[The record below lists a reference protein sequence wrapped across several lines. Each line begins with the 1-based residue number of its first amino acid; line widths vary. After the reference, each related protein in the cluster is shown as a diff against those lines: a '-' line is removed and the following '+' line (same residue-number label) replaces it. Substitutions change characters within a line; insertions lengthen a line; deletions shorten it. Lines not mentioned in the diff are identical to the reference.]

1 MSEMVQSVLFPCIYP
16 GVGRC
21 LAQFEGVTKKEVEL
35 VTSLPQKSSIPQW
48 KFITSAKCWSWVCLF
63 SYRFWNWNL
72 GKDYL
77 YPQQCINAKEYLIN
91 FSCQYILYLHMEFSV
106 TSCSVKNVYVD
117 AFFCL
122 VELINSNT

>member
-1 MSEMVQSVLFPCIYP
+1 M
-16 GVGRC
+16 
-21 LAQFEGVTKKEVEL
+21 
-35 VTSLPQKSSIPQW
+35 
-48 KFITSAKCWSWVCLF
+48 CLF

-122 VELINSNT
+122 VELINSNINLNSDHNYERKRNKTKYGCGGD